1 MLPRQPYTRYG
12 VCHVV
17 DPTGHADAG
26 VPVTNIELVSNE

>member
-17 DPTGHADAG
+17 DPAGHADAG
-26 VPVTNIELVSNE
+26 CARHEHRIGQQ